1 MENWRQQQISIG
13 ALQAEVEE
21 LDRLD
26 LDADAKKKVYTE
38 AYALAEEQRNK
49 VLWMLQESGQTKF
62 NVPGLGTVS
71 QALKTSVTV
80 PKTFEDKRAMLD
92 WFKEQGD
99 EVFLT
104 YATVNS
110 QSLNSLIKMKCEE
123 DPGFTIPGVGEKK
136 QVAELRFRR
145 GK

>member
-1 MENWRQQQISIG
+1 MSEWEKKQINIG
-13 ALQAEVEE
+13 ELQAEVEE

-26 LDADAKKKVYTE
+26 LEADAKKKAYSE
-38 AYALAEEQRNK
+38 AYAKAEEQRNK

-62 NVPGLGTVS
+62 NAQGIGTVS
-71 QALKTSVTV
+71 QAIKTSVTV
-80 PKTFEDKRAMLD
+80 PKSFEDKRAMLD

-123 DPGFTIPGVGEKK
+123 DPSFKIPGVGEKK